1 MAAMGNLMQ
10 AKIEKRCRG
19 RPQVRSDD
27 ETKAVILLAAEE
39 QFRKDGY
46 ASASISDIAKTAGV
60 STKTL
65 YRLFPAKADLFSDV
79 ISMRIHEYILAI
91 DTEEMT
97 QTPLGESLEKVLA
110 AYGRLTLSPDTVAM
124 TRLVFSEC
132 GRFPELAA
140 VFYEKAIRRT
150 STAIESWLKK
160 RVALGELR
168 LENIAEATG
177 MLRGMMA
184 MEPQR
189 ALMLGQV
196 GIVSE
201 AEIVARAKSCAA
213 LFLAGCSAR

>member
-1 MAAMGNLMQ
+1 MALMGNLKQTKM
-10 AKIEKRCRG
+10 EKRCRG
-19 RPQVRSDD
+19 RPQVRPDE
-27 ETKAVILLAAEE
+27 ETKTIILSAAEE

-46 ASASISDIAKTAGV
+46 ASASISDIAKAAGV

-97 QTPLGESLEKVLA
+97 QTPLVESLEKVLA

-140 VFYEKAIRRT
+140 VLYERAIRRT

-160 RVALGELR
+160 RISLGELR

-196 GIVSE
+196 EIVSE

-213 LFLAGCSAR
+213 LFLAGCSAH

>member
-1 MAAMGNLMQ
+1 MDELKQ
-10 AKIEKRCRG
+10 AKMEKRCRG
-19 RPQVRSDD
+19 RPQVRSDE
-27 ETKAVILLAAEE
+27 ETKTVILSAAEE

-46 ASASISDIAKTAGV
+46 ASASISDIAKAAGV

-65 YRLFPAKADLFSDV
+65 YRLFPAKPDLFSDV

-97 QTPLGESLEKVLA
+97 QTPLVESLEKVLA
-110 AYGRLTLSPDTVAM
+110 AYGRLTLSLDTVAM

-140 VFYEKAIRRT
+140 VFYERAIRRT
-150 STAIESWLKK
+150 STAIESWLRK
-160 RVALGELR
+160 RVSLGELR

-196 GIVSE
+196 QIVSE
-201 AEIVARAKSCAA
+201 PEIVARAKSCAA

>member
-1 MAAMGNLMQ
+1 MQ